1 MSAKQNYAYA
11 LAPLM
16 LDPPSLI
23 LASHWGCP
31 QKCAKKCSKATGPPP
46 SNSAKKNKSRHST
59 QTQHPNHTTSV
70 FQYRHTTVKIALQ
83 SETSL
88 KRCSSLLKDPTS
100 IVSYLHEW
108 RTTAMFELGTIG
120 DALASYMSGSVWDFE
135 AFLDC
140 DRYSRPESCLFW

>member
-23 LASHWGCP
+23 LASHYALKNA
-31 QKCAKKCSKATGPPP
+31 QKNALKQQDSSNPAQKKVDARPK
-46 SNSAKKNKSRHST
+46 HST
-59 QTQHPNHTTSV
+59 QTTQQVYSNTATPRWRSLCRVKPPWSV
-70 FQYRHTTVKIALQ
+70 VLHCLRTH
-83 SETSL
+83 
-88 KRCSSLLKDPTS
+88 S

-140 DRYSRPESCLFW
+140 DRYSRAESCLFC